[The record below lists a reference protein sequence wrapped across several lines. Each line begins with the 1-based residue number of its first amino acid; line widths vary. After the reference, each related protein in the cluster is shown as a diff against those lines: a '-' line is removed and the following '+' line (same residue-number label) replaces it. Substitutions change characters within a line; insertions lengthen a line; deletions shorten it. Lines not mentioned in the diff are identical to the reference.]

1 MMILLT
7 AVPEKADFV
16 HFAVTRNFRFLII
29 SIIINISVV
38 INCYSQNENTSE
50 LIISIA
56 EELAANDS
64 DPEAVVFYLEQLHEL
79 VEDPVLINS
88 AEESELSRLFFLS
101 DFQVK
106 ALADHITRYGN
117 VVSVFEIASI
127 PGFDRQTAEMMIAF
141 TDISGYNSGS
151 PDSVRFRSNLLSN
164 FILKPG
170 EEDTSDIGPSY
181 RLLTKYRFTVGKFAG
196 GFTTEKD
203 PGEKMF
209 DFLSGYLAFA
219 GRGVIK
225 KIIAGDFSAR
235 SGQGTQ
241 INSGIRT
248 GLSLTAPGYMAARNE
263 IRPYTS
269 TDENKFFRGV
279 AAQLSLGKAAMMLF
293 FSHNRIDA
301 TTGFF
306 RDSSLNAE
314 GFYETGMHNK
324 ASGLLKK
331 DALAETSYGIN
342 LSYNFLYLKAGFCW
356 SENRYSLPFVPD
368 ISDPASLYDF
378 SGSTNRI
385 YSVHYNSLINRILLF
400 GEFSFNS
407 PEKYALIQ
415 GVTIRPSDRLTIN
428 FLYRNY
434 TAGYTSFHGNGPGIN
449 SSDRNEKG
457 FLGNFTF
464 EAAKHLFISAGCDVS
479 HFPWLKYGCSYPSS
493 ASRTE
498 IRIKYMPEENLVF
511 DISYNVRLTMR
522 DEVLSQGIPQIQEIK
537 NHWLKGQVRY
547 SPTGR
552 FLFLTR
558 IDYRKVQNSGS
569 TGMVFLQ
576 DMSYSFR
583 QIPASLWLRYSIFN
597 TYDWDSRLYA
607 YENDLLYS
615 FSIPA
620 LSGRGSRSYI
630 MVKWEIGKHAELR
643 AKYALTSL
651 TSFNNFI
658 EERDEIKLQFRIW
671 F

>member
-1 MMILLT
+1 MKKYICILIL
-7 AVPEKADFV
+7 F
-16 HFAVTRNFRFLII
+16 
-29 SIIINISVV
+29 NISSSVFGQHK
-38 INCYSQNENTSE
+38 NLTNEITE
-50 LIISIA
+50 IA

-64 DPEAVVFYLEQLHEL
+64 DPEAAGRYVEQLHEL
-79 VEDPVLINS
+79 TENPVKINS
-88 AEESELSRLFFLS
+88 ADESELSRLFFLS

-106 ALADHITRYGN
+106 ALADHITRSGN
-117 VVSVFEIASI
+117 VVSFFEIASI
-127 PGFDRQTAEMMIAF
+127 PGFDRQTAEMMIPF
-141 TDISGYNSGS
+141 TDISGYNSSS
-151 PDSVRFRSNLLSN
+151 PDSIRFRSSLHLN
-164 FILKPG
+164 FIIKPG
-170 EEDTSDIGPSY
+170 EKDTSYIGPSY
-181 RLLTKYRFTVGKFAG
+181 KLLTKYRFTAGKFAG

-209 DFLSGYLAFA
+209 DFLSGYLAYA
-219 GRGVIK
+219 GSGVIK

-235 SGQGTQ
+235 SGQGTH

-263 IRPYTS
+263 IRPFTS
-269 TDENKFFRGV
+269 TDENNFFRGI
-279 AAQLSLGKAAMMLF
+279 AAQLYLGKAGMMLF

-301 TTGFF
+301 TTGLS
-306 RDSSLNAE
+306 RDSLLFAE

-324 ASGLLKK
+324 TSGLLRK
-331 DALAETSYGIN
+331 DALTETSYGIN
-342 LSYNFLYLKAGFCW
+342 LTYNFRYLKAGFCW
-356 SENRYSLPFVPD
+356 SEYRYSIPVIPD
-368 ISDPASLYDF
+368 ISDPENMYDF

-385 YSVHYNSLINRILLF
+385 YSFHYNSLINRILLF

-407 PEKYALIQ
+407 PEKYALVQ
-415 GVTIRPSDRLTIN
+415 GATIRPSDRLTVN

-434 TAGYTSFHGNGPGIN
+434 AAGYTSFHGNGPGIN
-449 SSDRNEKG
+449 SSDSNEKG

-464 EAAKHLFISAGCDVS
+464 EAAKHLFVSAGCDVS

-511 DISYNVRLTMR
+511 DISYNVRHTMS
-522 DEVLSQGIPQIQEIK
+522 DEDLSQGIPQIEEI
-537 NHWLKGQVRY
+537 NYHWFKGQVRY
-547 SPTGR
+547 SPAER
-552 FLFLTR
+552 FIFTTR
-558 IDYRKVQNSGS
+558 IDYKKVKNSGS
-569 TGMVFLQ
+569 TGMLFLQ

-583 QIPASLWLRYSIFN
+583 QIPVSLWLRYSIFN
-597 TYDWDSRLYA
+597 TDDWTSRLYA

-630 MVKWEIGKHAELR
+630 MLKWEIGKRAELR
-643 AKYALTSL
+643 VKYALTSR
-651 TSFNNFI
+651 TSANNYN
-658 EERDEIKLQFRIW
+658 EEKDEVKLQFRIW